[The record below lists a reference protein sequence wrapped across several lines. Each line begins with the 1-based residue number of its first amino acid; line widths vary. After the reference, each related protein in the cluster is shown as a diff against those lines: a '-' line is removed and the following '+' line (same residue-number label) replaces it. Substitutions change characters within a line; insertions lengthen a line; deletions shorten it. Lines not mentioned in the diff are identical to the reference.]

1 MMITPPLFFVRKYCT
16 LSLRQMQPCNGVS
29 PDCLS
34 VLLGAGIMAFPLGE
48 QEASKT
54 RGFLA
59 WLVDVLAWKPEKGG
73 FF

>member
-1 MMITPPLFFVRKYCT
+1 
-16 LSLRQMQPCNGVS
+16 MQPCNGVS